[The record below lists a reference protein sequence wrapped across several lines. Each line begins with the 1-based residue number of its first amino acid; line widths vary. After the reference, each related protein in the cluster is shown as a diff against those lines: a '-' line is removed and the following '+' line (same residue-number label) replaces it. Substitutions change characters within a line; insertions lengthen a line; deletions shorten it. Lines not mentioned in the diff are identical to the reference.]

1 MRKNPQGVRHSNK
14 EAYYLGIGKIWM
26 RNEYGLDRS
35 ISTESGRSGTILDMF
50 GKCGTKDL
58 LLLVRERKRL

>member
-1 MRKNPQGVRHSNK
+1 M
-14 EAYYLGIGKIWM
+14 AIGKIWM

-35 ISTESGRSGTILDMF
+35 IRSESARSGTILGMF
-50 GKCGTKDL
+50 GKCGTKGL